1 MNYLVCATPRSG
13 SSLLCAALAA
23 TGVAGWPFEYFQE
36 PVMRKCCAGWGIAP
50 PADAVEYL
58 RLLSERTRT
67 GNGVFGAKLMYGNLA
82 SLLQRLPPDQVLG
95 GNLLPGLRFVR
106 IVRRDAVR
114 QAISVLRASQTEH
127 WSSEQA
133 ANQPAR
139 AEPSYDFAQL
149 EERLS
154 RIARQTAK
162 WDRFFA
168 GLPEPPALVCYEELS
183 ADVEGNIRRVLA
195 CLGIEPGEPLFP
207 RPLTLR
213 RQSDALNEEWLAR
226 YRRDKGDC
234 GSRAVC
240 DLLPA
245 NRG

>member
-1 MNYLVCATPRSG
+1 MNYFVCATPRSG

-36 PVMRKCCAGWGIAP
+36 PVLQKCCADWGIAP
-50 PADAVEYL
+50 PVEVVEYL

-82 SLLQRLPPDQVLG
+82 SLLQRLPPDRVLG
-95 GNLLPGLRFVR
+95 ENVLPGLRFVR
-106 IVRRDAVR
+106 IVRRDTVR
-114 QAISVLRASQTEH
+114 QAISTLRASQTEH

-133 ANQPAR
+133 QTLPAR

-149 EERLS
+149 EEGIN
-154 RIARQTAK
+154 RIRRQTAK

-168 GLPEPPALVCYEELS
+168 QLPTPPALVCYEDLA
-183 ADVEGNIRRVLA
+183 ADLEGNIRRVLA
-195 CLGIEPGEPLFP
+195 YLGIEPGTPLFP
-207 RPLTLR
+207 RPMTLR
-213 RQSDALNEEWLAR
+213 RQGDSLNEEWLAR

-234 GSRAVC
+234 
-240 DLLPA
+240 
-245 NRG
+245 